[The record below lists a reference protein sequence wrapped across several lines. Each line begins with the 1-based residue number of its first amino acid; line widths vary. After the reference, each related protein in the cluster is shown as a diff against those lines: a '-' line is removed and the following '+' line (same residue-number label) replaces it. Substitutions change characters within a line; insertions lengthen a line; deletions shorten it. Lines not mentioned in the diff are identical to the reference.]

1 MEKLGW
7 RRRRR
12 RYPVILSGA
21 LLLAAALTLPLILG
35 SEPSS
40 ASGQISYGVEVGG
53 MNLGGKSPGE
63 AERLLGERARALN
76 EIRVSGNG
84 GEAVIPVESLGV
96 EPDIE
101 ATVEGAMQV
110 GRKGSVFKRLGERSM
125 MLLSTVE
132 VPVKASYDEE
142 ALRVQVEGLARR
154 LDTEPLHAEVWVAAG
169 NVDVSPAR
177 EGYTVD
183 VNETADSIRAA
194 IEALEVEAKLV
205 GETKQPEVT
214 TPEAE
219 SAAETAR
226 TAIEEPATI
235 ITSTS
240 RNSRESQREHWR
252 LTTREL
258 ANALELNS
266 EDGELRVSLNRESL
280 RSGLSDM
287 YASVETQPEEAG
299 FRFSSNDVE
308 VIPSKTGKRV
318 ESQKLLDKLQSDLP
332 KGKRRYEALVVA
344 RSPEFTTQE
353 AREQKPARIIGEYRT
368 TFMGTGNNDPS
379 RVDNLR
385 IASNAL
391 TGETLAPGE
400 MFSANDVLATLDY
413 QKTGVFVNGSKEKA
427 VGGGLCQVASTLY
440 MAANYAGMKIA
451 ERHPHQALLNYIRP
465 GLDATVW
472 FGAENGYTGNELDMR
487 FKNTS
492 DGYIMIREYVAD
504 DGYIY
509 AEVWGQPTG
518 KQVTMDSVDQG
529 TNRQSSTWTTYKAVK
544 NAAGETLSRG
554 PLYNSTYYAL
564 QTDHGRLPPTEVQI
578 ASVRP

>member
-21 LLLAAALTLPLILG
+21 LLLATALTLPLILG
-35 SEPSS
+35 SGPSS

-84 GEAVIPVESLGV
+84 GEAVIPAESLGV

-101 ATVEGAMQV
+101 ATVEDAMQV
-110 GRKGSVFKRLGERSM
+110 GRKGSVFKRLGKRSM
-125 MLLSTVE
+125 MLLGTVE

-142 ALRVQVEGLARR
+142 ALRVQAEGLARR

-177 EGYTVD
+177 EGYAVD
-183 VNETADSIRAA
+183 VNETADNIRAA
-194 IEALEVEAKLV
+194 IEALEIEAKLV

-235 ITSTS
+235 IISTS

-252 LTTREL
+252 LPTREL
-258 ANALELNS
+258 ANVLELNS

-308 VIPSKTGKRV
+308 VIPSKP
-318 ESQKLLDKLQSDLP
+318 ES
-332 KGKRRYEALVVA
+332 A
-344 RSPEFTTQE
+344 
-353 AREQKPARIIGEYRT
+353 
-368 TFMGTGNNDPS
+368 
-379 RVDNLR
+379 
-385 IASNAL
+385 
-391 TGETLAPGE
+391 
-400 MFSANDVLATLDY
+400 
-413 QKTGVFVNGSKEKA
+413 
-427 VGGGLCQVASTLY
+427 
-440 MAANYAGMKIA
+440 
-451 ERHPHQALLNYIRP
+451 
-465 GLDATVW
+465 
-472 FGAENGYTGNELDMR
+472 
-487 FKNTS
+487 
-492 DGYIMIREYVAD
+492 
-504 DGYIY
+504 
-509 AEVWGQPTG
+509 
-518 KQVTMDSVDQG
+518 
-529 TNRQSSTWTTYKAVK
+529 
-544 NAAGETLSRG
+544 
-554 PLYNSTYYAL
+554 
-564 QTDHGRLPPTEVQI
+564 
-578 ASVRP
+578 